1 MTILLVVNHL
11 ADILIVVVG
20 VLGGSDMPGTNLN
33 DSLWK
38 IKHKT
43 CIKFKVYL
51 DGINEGPEAEKNKL
65 FSFKAGLLFCKQ
77 CLKKSEIKKN
87 QWPDLTNTNP

>member
-1 MTILLVVNHL
+1 MTILLVGNHL

-51 DGINEGPEAEKNKL
+51 DGINEGPEAEKSH
-65 FSFKAGLLFCKQ
+65 FF
-77 CLKKSEIKKN
+77 
-87 QWPDLTNTNP
+87 